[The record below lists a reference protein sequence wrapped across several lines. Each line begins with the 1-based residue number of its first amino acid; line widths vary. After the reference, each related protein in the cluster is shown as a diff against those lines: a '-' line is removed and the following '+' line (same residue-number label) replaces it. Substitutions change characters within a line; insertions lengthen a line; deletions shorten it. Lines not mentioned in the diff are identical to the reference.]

1 MKVVRTNDVPW
12 TNALT
17 RGKYANRRKELGG
30 GERLG
35 CGLWELPPGKKSFP
49 LHAHLVTEEALF
61 VVSGRAQVRTPDGL
75 TPIGPGDFVA
85 FPAGGPAH
93 QLVNDG
99 TEPLVYVGISAKTGA
114 DVVEYPESGKVAAA
128 VGTRPAD
135 ARRWLLRQ
143 DAQPDYFEG
152 DPDAS

>member
-12 TNALT
+12 TAALT

-30 GERLG
+30 GERLS

-49 LHAHLVTEEALF
+49 LHVHLVTEEALY
-61 VVSGRAQVRTPDGL
+61 VISGRAQVRTPEGL

-99 TEPLVYVGISAKTGA
+99 TEPLVYVGISAKMGS
-114 DVVEYPESGKVAAA
+114 DVVQYPESGKVAAV
-128 VGTRPAD
+128 VGNSPAN
-135 ARRWLLRQ
+135 AKRWMFRES
-143 DAQPDYFEG
+143 AQADYFDG